1 VQKRP
6 VGIFDSGFGGLTV
19 LKAIVDLMPYED
31 IVYFGDSARYPYGP
45 KSKGEVTSFSLQI
58 VKYLKDLYDVK
69 MVVVAC
75 NTASAF
81 ALAELERAFDGPIV
95 GMIEPGARSLV
106 SSADGDSIGVI
117 GTLGT
122 ISSGAYQ
129 ERIAQLA
136 PQKHLTCA
144 ATPGFVEFVERGEVN
159 SEQLVVLAERLL
171 RPIIDR
177 KVESLLLGCTHYPF
191 IARVISQVVGEE
203 TILVSSSEE
212 TAFQVR
218 RDLIDGGIDEKDD
231 SFGLIRCITSGDAQD
246 FRRIGKLL
254 LDIDFEDIISHSFE
268 SDNP

>member
-1 VQKRP
+1 
-6 VGIFDSGFGGLTV
+6 
-19 LKAIVDLMPYED
+19 MPYED

-136 PQKHLTCA
+136 P
-144 ATPGFVEFVERGEVN
+144 
-159 SEQLVVLAERLL
+159 
-171 RPIIDR
+171 
-177 KVESLLLGCTHYPF
+177 
-191 IARVISQVVGEE
+191 
-203 TILVSSSEE
+203 
-212 TAFQVR
+212 
-218 RDLIDGGIDEKDD
+218 
-231 SFGLIRCITSGDAQD
+231 
-246 FRRIGKLL
+246 
-254 LDIDFEDIISHSFE
+254 
-268 SDNP
+268 